1 MWKAILG
8 LLTFRLSFAA
18 TPKKI
23 AAFLEGKGET
33 DRRNAE
39 FAARRRCAGRPCT
52 CARAYRDWKDYASE
66 IYRLAKS
73 AVDTGAQVVVYPE
86 YVGLAPLTTVPGW
99 KRMLRWLFGGTL
111 PALDGPF
118 PQPVDGRLEQVAAA
132 LHGYLYELYMY
143 TFSTVARLQHVY
155 LVAGSALFWEEGR
168 LINRCVV
175 FGPDGSPRGAQE
187 KICAIGPDRALGV
200 EPSGSSSRSRPP
212 SARSASCSGRTP
224 ITSSASKSCGS
235 RARGS
240 SPSPAWAAASCPT
253 CCAAAPMK
261 TASTRST
268 PATPPGGAAR
278 CGIFAPLD
286 ATPGRNGVVA
296 LADGPAGVRACGA
309 HQPGK
314 AAPRG
319 HRGGAERPLPRGG
332 LPAQLPLLRQAA
344 AARLKQKKPPP
355 APREAVFTPRRR
367 RARSKKKTSLAAR

>member
-39 FAARRRCAGRPCT
+39 FAAPEAVRGAAVQLAP
-52 CARAYRDWKDYASE
+52 RAYRDWKDYAGE

-73 AVDTGAQVVVYPE
+73 AVDAGAQVVVFPE

-99 KRMLRWLFGGTL
+99 KRMLRWMFGGTL

-118 PQPVDGRLEQVAAA
+118 PQPVDGRLEPVAAA

-175 FGPDGSPRGAQE
+175 FGPDGSPRARR
-187 KICAIGPDRALGV
+187 KR
-200 EPSGSSSRSRPP
+200 
-212 SARSASCSGRTP
+212 SARSGPTGARRRALRTHRAGRD
-224 ITSSASKSCGS
+224 
-235 RARGS
+235 RR
-240 SPSPAWAAASCPT
+240 
-253 CCAAAPMK
+253 
-261 TASTRST
+261 
-268 PATPPGGAAR
+268 
-278 CGIFAPLD
+278 
-286 ATPGRNGVVA
+286 
-296 LADGPAGVRACGA
+296 
-309 HQPGK
+309 
-314 AAPRG
+314 
-319 HRGGAERPLPRGG
+319 RPD
-332 LPAQLPLLRQAA
+332 
-344 AARLKQKKPPP
+344 
-355 APREAVFTPRRR
+355 RR
-367 RARSKKKTSLAAR
+367 RARDGRLLLRVLQNPAGAGRAAHRRPRRGRRHPARPAALPRQ

>member
-39 FAARRRCAGRPCT
+39 FAAPEAVRGAAVQLAP
-52 CARAYRDWKDYASE
+52 RAYRDWKDYASE

-73 AVDTGAQVVVYPE
+73 AVDAGAQVVVYPE

-99 KRMLRWLFGGTL
+99 KRMLRWMFGGTL

-118 PQPVDGRLEQVAAA
+118 PQPVDGRLELVAAA

-175 FGPDGSPRGAQE
+175 FGPDGQPAGAQE

-200 EPSGSSSRSRPP
+200 EPSGLIEPVETAVGPIGVVLGTDAYYFECFKILREQG
-212 SARSASCSGRTP
+212 ARLIAVPGVGGGILPDLLRCRANENGVYALYACYAS
-224 ITSSASKSCGS
+224 
-235 RARGS
+235 
-240 SPSPAWAAASCPT
+240 
-253 CCAAAPMK
+253 
-261 TASTRST
+261 
-268 PATPPGGAAR
+268 GGGAR

-296 LADGPAGVRACGA
+296 LADGPQACALAARTNLEKLHLAVIEGEPNA
-309 HQPGK
+309 PFLAEDYLHSYRYCGK
-314 AAPRG
+314 
-319 HRGGAERPLPRGG
+319 
-332 LPAQLPLLRQAA
+332 LPLLG
-344 AARLKQKKPPP
+344 
-355 APREAVFTPRRR
+355 
-367 RARSKKKTSLAAR
+367 